1 MSFFFLF
8 SKEISHI
15 QINSTCIW
23 PLIKFM
29 LHSNPVAMMLCALPS
44 YSHPP
49 KNIAVHGEKAD
60 SGSTN
65 CNPGFTVTEA
75 EAVKFVLLE
84 SCEACVPLIFLMF
97 ASIQEDKMLP
107 SSAIS
112 PRASENLGA

>member
-84 SCEACVPLIFLMF
+84 SCEACVPLTFLMF